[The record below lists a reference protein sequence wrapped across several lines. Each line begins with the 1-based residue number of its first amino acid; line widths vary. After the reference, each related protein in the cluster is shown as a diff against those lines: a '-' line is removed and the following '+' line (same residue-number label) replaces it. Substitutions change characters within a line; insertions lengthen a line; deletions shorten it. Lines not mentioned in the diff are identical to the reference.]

1 MQIANK
7 KSRLIKGGINNLQLS
22 NSITEGNFVL

>member
-7 KSRLIKGGINNLQLS
+7 PKTDIKDRI
-22 NSITEGNFVL
+22 

>member
-7 KSRLIKGGINNLQLS
+7 K
-22 NSITEGNFVL
+22 